1 MKKNNQIGQ
10 ELSKFTPVELVGYDD
25 KETGN
30 PDALASWVVH

>member
-1 MKKNNQIGQ
+1 MKNNNNIGQ
-10 ELSKFTPVELVGYDD
+10 ELPEFKPVELVGYDD